1 MVYGLC
7 SREYVLMLV
16 IIESSCI
23 FIQSICM
30 RNKYVVKAVY
40 TQNNKAGALKERKF
54 ANILQIEKNNDHE
67 KETLDFYL
75 LYEEI

>member
-1 MVYGLC
+1 MW
-7 SREYVLMLV
+7 
-16 IIESSCI
+16 
-23 FIQSICM
+23 
-30 RNKYVVKAVY
+30 NKYVVKAVY

-75 LYEEI
+75 LYEET

>member
-1 MVYGLC
+1 MW
-7 SREYVLMLV
+7 
-16 IIESSCI
+16 
-23 FIQSICM
+23 
-30 RNKYVVKAVY
+30 NKYIVKAAY

-67 KETLDFYL
+67 KETLYFYL